1 MLCSATVTPLNSSA
15 LKHIILQAFCMDLL
29 CIKIYVLIDTL
40 RQKHFVKSKMSQ

>member
-15 LKHIILQAFCMDLL
+15 LKHIILQAFCMDL
-29 CIKIYVLIDTL
+29 CIKVYVLIDTL